1 MTRSPT
7 PIAGWGGVPREPC
20 RVAHPA
26 DAAAVAAAAAADA
39 PLIARGL
46 GRAYGDSALNPQGTV
61 AQSDR
66 LDRFRS
72 FDPATGMLEC
82 ESGVSF
88 ADVID
93 CFLPRGWFLPTTPG
107 TKFVTVGG
115 AIAADIHGK
124 NHHRVG
130 SFGNFV
136 DEITMVVGDGSVV
149 RCSRSHDPELFFA
162 TLGGMGLTGMILAAR
177 FRLVPVE
184 TAWITVRHRRT
195 ANLDDTLTVFHESDA
210 SCEHS
215 VAWIDCMARGERLGR
230 SVVMQGNHATLA
242 DLDSRQR
249 IAPLELP
256 HKRTKTVPFTPP
268 VSLLSPL
275 TVRAFNGVFYAAHGD
290 EEKLV
295 DLDAFFY
302 PLDAVL
308 HWNRV
313 YGPRG
318 FVQYQAFFPRE
329 SSAVG
334 LRRLLDCVAA
344 AGAASFLAVLKSCG
358 AANGG
363 VLSYLEPGHTLALDM
378 PYHPARTPALC
389 RQLDRILLD
398 HGGRLYLAK
407 DAMTD
412 AETFG
417 AMYPRLKEFQAI
429 KRRVDPHNR
438 FVSLQALRVGIVKRH
453 QRNSQ
458 ARNPMQHAPDTN
470 THPLQKELVPHD
482 A

>member
-1 MTRSPT
+1 
-7 PIAGWGGVPREPC
+7 
-20 RVAHPA
+20 
-26 DAAAVAAAAAADA
+26 
-39 PLIARGL
+39 
-46 GRAYGDSALNPQGTV
+46 
-61 AQSDR
+61 
-66 LDRFRS
+66 
-72 FDPATGMLEC
+72 MLEC

-93 CFLPRGWFLPTTPG
+93 SFLPRGWFLPTTPG

-136 DEITMVVGDGSVV
+136 DEITMVVGDGSVI

-177 FRLVPVE
+177 FRLVPAE

-249 IAPLELP
+249 MAPLELP

-295 DLDAFFY
+295 DLDAFFFRST
-302 PLDAVL
+302 PSCTGIGSTA
-308 HWNRV
+308 
-313 YGPRG
+313 P
-318 FVQYQAFFPRE
+318 
-329 SSAVG
+329 
-334 LRRLLDCVAA
+334 
-344 AGAASFLAVLKSCG
+344 AASCNTRRFSHESLRPWACGGFLIAWRRRAQLPSSPSSKAVAPPM
-358 AANGG
+358 AACFPT
-363 VLSYLEPGHTLALDM
+363 SS
-378 PYHPARTPALC
+378 R
-389 RQLDRILLD
+389 
-398 HGGRLYLAK
+398 
-407 DAMTD
+407 
-412 AETFG
+412 
-417 AMYPRLKEFQAI
+417 
-429 KRRVDPHNR
+429 
-438 FVSLQALRVGIVKRH
+438 GIR
-453 QRNSQ
+453 
-458 ARNPMQHAPDTN
+458 
-470 THPLQKELVPHD
+470 
-482 A
+482 

>member
-1 MTRSPT
+1 MTIRKT
-7 PIAGWGGVPREPC
+7 RLAGWGGVPTEPC
-20 RVAHPA
+20 LVTFPT
-26 DAAAVAAAAAADA
+26 DGAAIAALAASDT
-39 PLIARGL
+39 PSIARGL
-46 GRAYGDSALNPQGTV
+46 GRAYGDSALNPQGIV

-66 LDRFRS
+66 LNRFRS
-72 FDPATGMLEC
+72 FSPATGLLEC
-82 ESGVSF
+82 EAGVSF
-88 ADVID
+88 ADIIAS
-93 CFLPRGWFLPTTPG
+93 FLPRGWFLPTTPG

-136 DEITMVVGDGSVV
+136 KDITLIVGDGSVV

-162 TLGGMGLTGMILAAR
+162 TVGGMGLTGMILSAQ
-177 FRLVPVE
+177 FHLVPVE

-195 ANLDDTLTVFHESDA
+195 ANLDATLAVFHDSDA

-215 VAWIDCMARGERLGR
+215 VAWIDCMARGDRLGR
-230 SVVMQGNHATLA
+230 SVVMQGNHAKIA
-242 DLDSRQR
+242 DLDPEQ
-249 IAPLELP
+249 ALDPLRLP
-256 HKRTKTVPFTPP
+256 RKRTKSVPFTPP
-268 VSLLSPL
+268 FSLLSPL
-275 TVRAFNGVFYAAHGD
+275 TVRAFNGVFYAAHGN
-290 EEKLV
+290 EEKRV
-295 DLDAFFY
+295 DLDTFFY

-318 FVQYQAFFPRE
+318 FVQYQAFFPSE

-334 LRRLLDCVAA
+334 LRKLLDTVAA

-358 AANGG
+358 AADGG
-363 VLSYLEPGHTLALDM
+363 VLSYLGPGHTLALDL
-378 PYHPARTPALC
+378 PYHPARTPMLC

-412 AETFG
+412 ADTFRT
-417 AMYPRLKEFQAI
+417 MYPRLKEFQAI
-429 KRRVDPHNR
+429 KRRVDPDNR
-438 FVSLQALRVGIVKRH
+438 FVSSQSLRVGIVDRH
-453 QRNSQ
+453 RSHRDRHVPGFDNSGLSVDSSTREQ
-458 ARNPMQHAPDTN
+458 VNRG
-470 THPLQKELVPHD
+470 K
-482 A
+482 